1 MPDRFLWEISCIEIE
16 FINSR
21 RVRMIHLEQFLAKHR
36 SSNRRIV
43 LVTSGGTT
51 VPLEKNTVRFIDN
64 FSTGQRG
71 AASVEYFLEENYL
84 VLFFYRR
91 SSTLPYQRHLKTIFD
106 TSETNYNLD
115 RYHQHKDSLL
125 LIPFQTVTDYLQ
137 GLEQLCSLV
146 RAFGRSAL
154 IYACAAVSDYYI
166 PTDELTEHKIPSGQE
181 ELIIRLKPVPKLLG
195 SIKSQYSPEAFVVS
209 FKLETDEN
217 ILADKCLQ
225 SAEKYHQD
233 IIVGNLLHTRT
244 NQVRI
249 FERLDRQWTTIDRK
263 DNEEIEQELIR
274 FLADRH
280 RIYLMNN
287 SST

>member
-1 MPDRFLWEISCIEIE
+1 M
-16 FINSR
+16 NN
-21 RVRMIHLEQFLAKHR
+21 LEQFLAKYQ

-43 LVTSGGTT
+43 LITSGGTT

-71 AASVEYFLEENYL
+71 AASAEYFLEENYI

-91 SSTLPYQRHLKTIFD
+91 TSTLPYQRHLKTIFD
-106 TSETNYNLD
+106 TSENNYNLD

-146 RAFGRSAL
+146 RSFKHSAL

-166 PTDELTEHKIPSGQE
+166 PNDELTEHKIPSGQE

-195 SIKSQYSPEAFVVS
+195 AIKTQYSPEAFVVS
-209 FKLETDEN
+209 FKLETDEK

-249 FERLDRQWTTIDRK
+249 FERIDRQWTTIDRK
-263 DNEEIEQELIR
+263 DNEEIEQDLIR

-280 RIYLMNN
+280 RNYQMKNT
-287 SST
+287 SD